1 MNKKGGKIAIKLPT
15 EFDEIQKKKTPGPG
29 EYNPQHLNLSDAG
42 SFFLSK
48 YKNTSSPR
56 YHNPE
61 HYSIESKSRVKT
73 LGPISCKIII
83 NHRLSILKI
92 VWEIYTIKI

>member
-1 MNKKGGKIAIKLPT
+1 MEEINKKGRFPAPNSYKNTLQSLNKKGGKIAIKLPT
-15 EFDEIQKKKTPGPG
+15 EFDEIEKKKTPGPG

-48 YKNTSSPR
+48 FKNTSSPR

-61 HYSIESKSRVKT
+61 H
-73 LGPISCKIII
+73 
-83 NHRLSILKI
+83 
-92 VWEIYTIKI
+92 